1 MNKFALII
9 ATALG
14 LSACVAPV
22 SDQGSAMIIGVPVG
36 VPVLIDKSTHNHQ
49 DDTVH
54 VCKLKAFTDTFTA
67 ENQSRGKARL
77 AVKKN
82 VLPLTMKCFA
92 VITSLN
98 VPNITNPS
106 QSPSKRWAF

>member
-49 DDTVH
+49 DDTSMSV
-54 VCKLKAFTDTFTA
+54 
-67 ENQSRGKARL
+67 NSRHLQIPLLPKIRAVARL
-77 AVKKN
+77 AWQLRKN